1 MSQIDETIE
10 NFLGFEEILKLF
22 ESLTPRQRQFMVKMA
37 HKLRHYQTK
46 GIGVIEFK
54 PVIIINK
61 INKVDKADQVN
72 AILGK
77 NAQIKKKK

>member
-61 INKVDKADQVN
+61 VDKADQVN

-77 NAQIKKKK
+77 NAQIKKK